1 MIEEGILNAS
11 GASREPESEE
21 RIEERRKETIREA
34 LERTEGEDDSRRAEI
49 IAEAMLAEPGPETTD
64 WLWRILVGGLLFL
77 MFLALA
83 GIIALDAA
91 GKGTQVLMTI
101 FAALLGG
108 LLGLF
113 VPGPGRGG

>member
-1 MIEEGILNAS
+1 MGNAGAS
-11 GASREPESEE
+11 GADEEAESEE
-21 RIEERRKETIREA
+21 SIEERRKETIREA
-34 LERTEGEDDSRRAEI
+34 LEQTQGEDNARRAEV

-64 WLWRILVGGLLFL
+64 WLWRILVGGLLLL

-91 GKGTQVLMTI
+91 GKGIQVLVTI

-113 VPGPGRGG
+113 VPGPGSGSG